1 MIILQQKAS
10 YVGDTLLE
18 YYSPIIKYIKGRDND
33 AADALIKLLL
43 INSDATERK
52 LKRIIS

>member
-18 YYSPIIKYIKGRDND
+18 DYYPIIKYIKGRDSD